1 MIDNAE
7 MIKYLY
13 HRLNNIEKKIIGL
26 IKMINGRGE
35 GGGEEGDIEKILSE
49 LKLEIGDLNL
59 LKTVNKASVI
69 EAINEVF
76 DKEEAMAIIKVLDTL
91 DSASTTSALSANKG
105 RELKQLLD
113 NKANIGDIPE
123 VPTLDINANTRA
135 RHTHD
140 NKNVLDKISQSKI
153 NEWDNKGSY
162 EKPVNGIP
170 ENDLSADIKAA
181 LDKARSALQSYNEN
195 DPTVPEYVKGLT
207 REDLERWNNKSDF
220 SGDYNDLSNK
230 PSLPDLQ
237 NVAYKDEIPKNVS
250 ELNNDLGYISTGY
263 HDSTKQDKIL
273 DLNTIREGAA
283 LGKTALQSFTE
294 ADPIY
299 SADKP
304 NLALKSEIPT
314 NNNQLTNGAGYQ
326 TAADVEAAIAE
337 IIHFSVK
344 VVDRLPDVGED
355 KILYLVP
362 KQSTVTDDVYN
373 EYVWIPTLNK
383 YEFVGTTAVNLD
395 DYYNKGQ
402 VDSLLNG
409 KQNTITDLDII
420 REGAGK
426 GMTAIQEHQDISGK
440 ADVGSPFNDMGETED
455 RETLFE
461 RVFDTEGNLFSGVD
475 TETGNTIFIQKV
487 IEKDGIMQGFF
498 ISSEDPEYIYK
509 FTYSKNPYSFDISP
523 VTFDI
528 ANNLTTN
535 VDTMALAASQGVI
548 LKSLIDGK
556 GTYSKP
562 STGIPKSDLESSVQT
577 SLEKANTALQT
588 HQDIS
593 GKADD
598 NSVVHT
604 TGNENIG
611 GQKVFTDDCTF
622 DSNQTSFGGDLVTD
636 TDFYQRGHIEQAEGA
651 FAKLAALS
659 SKIGDLANLETEEKD
674 NLVEAINEA
683 KHSGGG
689 SSVNVVD
696 NLTSDSAT
704 DALSAKQGKALK
716 SLVDGKAT
724 DTAVLHKTGDES
736 ASGKK
741 TFTDGIQTPI
751 IEVGEGTA
759 VATIS
764 PIMGFDGN
772 TGFMFAGKKGNAE
785 LAGVGTPT
793 TSSSAT
799 NKSYVDTEVAKK
811 YTKPSTGIPKGDL
824 ENSVQT
830 SLGKADTAVQPAA
843 ISDMETKTNAAAT
856 YQPKGSYATTSQ
868 VNAKYTKPNDGI
880 PESDL
885 NQDLQSLIDSIGNK
899 VEYDDIG
906 RFDVGD
912 SYEASFA
919 AAILT
924 THSPKTGYA
933 FKGNDTSDNF
943 DHRAII
949 IRYASNI
956 LDFLYSTSEDHS
968 LWYISLNTANNNII
982 RKERMVT
989 SSEINEWSSKQDAI
1003 NDLSTIRSNASN
1015 GNTAYG
1021 YFSNGKLPYSSLSG
1035 TPSIPAAQVQSDW
1048 KATSGMGV
1056 ILNKPSIPTV
1066 TDTYSSTSSN
1076 AMSGKAVAS
1085 AISNVKQ
1092 LPSYSTANNNM
1103 VLSIVNGTPTWVKV
1117 VTIYTGTATPASSLG
1132 TDGDLYIKM

>member
-140 NKNVLDKISQSKI
+140 NKNILDKISQSKI
-153 NEWDNKGSY
+153 DEWDNKGSY

-181 LDKARSALQSYNEN
+181 LAKARSALQSYNEN

-237 NVAYKDEIPKNVS
+237 NVAYKDEIPKNIS
-250 ELNNDLGYISTGY
+250 ELNNDLGYISTSY

-373 EYVWIPTLNK
+373 EYVWITTLNK

-395 DYYNKGQ
+395 DYYNKSQ

-528 ANNLTTN
+528 ADNLTTN
-535 VDTMALAASQGVI
+535 VDTMALAASQGVV

-562 STGIPKSDLESSVQT
+562 STGIPESDLSNEVKTKLNKDESIPLVPITYNELVTLRNNGSLINGMQYRITNYNTSSTDVESRVMNHQFDIIVVADSPSSLNENARAIQHDGDTYFTSSNLAAWELKYSLDNNASKYGWADIHGTGVIYYMKDEWENECPYDFKNIQFKRYKVATVTNAILNEYVGKYIGIKTGYGYTIDSTDFKWFYTFSDWSAEDAIADASIIGDKCGMNRFDKYRFGNVTQILNNNTIVRGSYVQ
-577 SLEKANTALQT
+577 SLCPSAWTAMTDLEIANNEFSAMSYNNSLFGYYNTN
-588 HQDIS
+588 S
-593 GKADD
+593 GKDGFVRNNTLLGGMRHNILDSDFQTNAICGDEFCWNNITTYCGNNIIGRRFVA
-598 NSVVHT
+598 NSVGGVDYKNNIVGTLCERNRFFSVYGNTIGSECQNNDFQYVHDNAI
-604 TGNENIG
+604 GSACKEN
-611 GQKVFTDDCTF
+611 KFNRVHDCTIGNTCG
-622 DSNQTSFGGDLVTD
+622 SNTCVAFYSNIVGTQFLGNQCNIVTSNTFGDTVQYCELSRFYSGKIGTGSAYVRSFGQSNNNEIGDWAFNVQLEHITSYVVTPNA
-636 TDFYQRGHIEQAEGA
+636 TSSKRFGGMRISRLRGTATAKIQLDAPQFVYPSLTGMTRDIHIEGSTDGKIVATWKEG
-651 FAKLAALS
+651 FTTKGIY
-659 SKIGDLANLETEEKD
+659 K
-674 NLVEAINEA
+674 
-683 KHSGGG
+683 
-689 SSVNVVD
+689 
-696 NLTSDSAT
+696 DSAT
-704 DALSAKQGKALK
+704 DTTWKELG
-716 SLVDGKAT
+716 
-724 DTAVLHKTGDES
+724 
-736 ASGKK
+736 
-741 TFTDGIQTPI
+741 
-751 IEVGEGTA
+751 
-759 VATIS
+759 ATIN
-764 PIMGFDGN
+764 I
-772 TGFMFAGKKGNAE
+772 
-785 LAGVGTPT
+785 
-793 TSSSAT
+793 
-799 NKSYVDTEVAKK
+799 
-811 YTKPSTGIPKGDL
+811 
-824 ENSVQT
+824 ENW
-830 SLGKADTAVQPAA
+830 
-843 ISDMETKTNAAAT
+843 
-856 YQPKGSYATTSQ
+856 
-868 VNAKYTKPNDGI
+868 
-880 PESDL
+880 
-885 NQDLQSLIDSIGNK
+885 
-899 VEYDDIG
+899 
-906 RFDVGD
+906 
-912 SYEASFA
+912 
-919 AAILT
+919 
-924 THSPKTGYA
+924 
-933 FKGNDTSDNF
+933 
-943 DHRAII
+943 
-949 IRYASNI
+949 
-956 LDFLYSTSEDHS
+956 ED
-968 LWYISLNTANNNII
+968 
-982 RKERMVT
+982 
-989 SSEINEWSSKQDAI
+989 
-1003 NDLSTIRSNASN
+1003 
-1015 GNTAYG
+1015 
-1021 YFSNGKLPYSSLSG
+1021 
-1035 TPSIPAAQVQSDW
+1035 
-1048 KATSGMGV
+1048 
-1056 ILNKPSIPTV
+1056 
-1066 TDTYSSTSSN
+1066 
-1076 AMSGKAVAS
+1076 
-1085 AISNVKQ
+1085 
-1092 LPSYSTANNNM
+1092 
-1103 VLSIVNGTPTWVKV
+1103 
-1117 VTIYTGTATPASSLG
+1117 
-1132 TDGDLYIKM
+1132 